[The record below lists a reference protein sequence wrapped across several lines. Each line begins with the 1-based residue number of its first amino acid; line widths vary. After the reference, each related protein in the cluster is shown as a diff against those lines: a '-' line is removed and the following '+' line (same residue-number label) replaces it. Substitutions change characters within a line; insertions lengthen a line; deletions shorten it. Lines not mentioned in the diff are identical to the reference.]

1 MGRPGSEARRQGF
14 YADSPRLLVCEFRL
28 YVSIVVCLARDLG
41 AAELGG
47 SRAVWTH
54 LLRGPGSRG
63 PGAGRSCSAAPLCL
77 GGLRAVRGPR
87 GPGLWSSRLGQSR
100 CSGARR
106 MGKSRDAFGTGGM
119 GRCAGRFCPGGQG
132 WCRFISKDRLVCPR
146 ARSCP
151 DATN

>member
-1 MGRPGSEARRQGF
+1 MGRPASEARRQGF

-63 PGAGRSCSAAPLCL
+63 LGAGRSCSAASPLL
-77 GGLRAVRGPR
+77 GRAE
-87 GPGLWSSRLGQSR
+87 SRLG
-100 CSGARR
+100 
-106 MGKSRDAFGTGGM
+106 
-119 GRCAGRFCPGGQG
+119 P
-132 WCRFISKDRLVCPR
+132 
-146 ARSCP
+146 ARSGVVVVP
-151 DATN
+151 SGTESVLRGASDG